1 MEYWRPKSQH
11 PQRTYE
17 NPPTYKLSL
26 CCILWNSAVAEQFP
40 MSRSPALGHLAD
52 PAQPTLGTRLITCR
66 SHCATIWKHFNT
78 ASRKHGTQNYFS
90 WAKTMFIDFDPYLT
104 GVAACGVEGRYLN
117 VIIIRVIFSPI
128 ESVTCWLYYL
138 LVGPV
143 IDHWSPKPYLMSI
156 KMSVAQLRVIVSGGG
171 ACQQPHHSSN

>member
-1 MEYWRPKSQH
+1 MHSNIIYYQIPLGSIYSKPGILVIIECENLNFSNSLGGGILKTQKSTSPTH
-11 PQRTYE
+11 LWK
-17 NPPTYKLSL
+17 PTYKLSL
-26 CCILWNSAVAEQFP
+26 CWILWNSAVAEQFP

-128 ESVTCWLYYL
+128 
-138 LVGPV
+138 
-143 IDHWSPKPYLMSI
+143 
-156 KMSVAQLRVIVSGGG
+156 
-171 ACQQPHHSSN
+171 